1 MQNAA
6 KNNSLSPVSLAVVRV
21 LLLLVVALCLGQTR
35 VWGFEITPQPASG
48 VFESVTP
55 SSTGE
60 NYDDCP
66 YDASDSLLAAE
77 GGGFKPG
84 DILPDGR
91 IAGMGPGAAL
101 NNQAAREAAKALKFK
116 PVNGA
121 PFNSH
126 GQPVFKKGNRYLTP
140 DVDQHSG
147 GVWKMFDQKG
157 RRLGTYD
164 GNLNRIGK

>member
-1 MQNAA
+1 
-6 KNNSLSPVSLAVVRV
+6 VERAV
-21 LLLLVVALCLGQTR
+21 AT
-35 VWGFEITPQPASG
+35 
-48 VFESVTP
+48 
-55 SSTGE
+55 
-60 NYDDCP
+60 
-66 YDASDSLLAAE
+66 
-77 GGGFKPG
+77 GGGYKIG

-101 NNQAAREAAKALKFK
+101 NNQAAREAANALKYK

-121 PFNSH
+121 PFNAH
-126 GQPVFKKGNRYLTP
+126 GQPVFKKGNDYISP

-157 RRLGTYD
+157 RRLGTFD